1 MAPLQ
6 AGDAVPGPRAT
17 NGVPHSRNHVVVARA
32 TAIMSASP
40 SRRDPWSA
48 MACHTCEKTEEDT
61 RLSRCSVCHRAFCE
75 EHRHVMSGRS
85 FCSQRCAEY
94 FFFADPE
101 DD

>member
-1 MAPLQ
+1 
-6 AGDAVPGPRAT
+6 
-17 NGVPHSRNHVVVARA
+17 
-32 TAIMSASP
+32 
-40 SRRDPWSA
+40 
-48 MACHTCEKTEEDT
+48 MACHACEKTEEDT
-61 RLSRCSVCHRAFCE
+61 RLSICSVCHRAFCE